1 MKKRSHIGELG
12 GFAEDPDVLEEE
24 TEEAQEAFNFCL
36 ASDYIDAIYDE
47 DFESIGLIDRDLLNN
62 IFMWYE
68 IGGGKIS
75 EEEERAIRN
84 GSFITNKGRSL
95 IDAVLED
102 RNDYFALTFIH
113 NGNHDPRLYA
123 LCVEEDE
130 WLGLLSSDSSMSK
143 DEYLDFL
150 RNIFSLIDQDYGEAS
165 NEGKIRMLT
174 SIKTN
179 LSNLRYAKS
188 YGKIKITDIGS
199 YQFVK
204 DMKKNRG

>member
-12 GFAEDPDVLEEE
+12 GFAEEPDVLEEG
-24 TEEAQEAFNFCL
+24 TEEALEAFNFCL
-36 ASDYIDAIYDE
+36 ASDYIEAIYDE
-47 DFESIGLIDRDLLNN
+47 DFESIGLIDSDLLNN

-68 IGGGKIS
+68 IGGGEIS
-75 EEEERAIRN
+75 EEEEKAIRN
-84 GSFITNKGRSL
+84 GTFITNKGRRL
-95 IDAVLED
+95 VDAVLED

-113 NGNHDPRLYA
+113 NNNHDPRLYA

-150 RNIFSLIDQDYGEAS
+150 RNIFNLIDQDYGEAS
-165 NEGKIRMLT
+165 IEGKIRMLT

>member
-12 GFAEDPDVLEEE
+12 GFAEEPEVLEEG
-24 TEEAQEAFNFCL
+24 TEEALEAFNFCL
-36 ASDYIDAIYDE
+36 ASDYIEAIYDE
-47 DFESIGLIDRDLLNN
+47 DFESIGLIDSDLLNN

-68 IGGGKIS
+68 IGGGEIS
-75 EEEERAIRN
+75 EDEEKAIRN
-84 GSFITNKGRSL
+84 GTFITNKGRSL
-95 IDAVLED
+95 IDAVIED

-130 WLGLLSSDSSMSK
+130 WIGLLNSDDSMNK
-143 DEYLDFL
+143 EEYLDFL
-150 RNIFSLIDQDYGEAS
+150 RNIFTLIDKDYGDAS
-165 NEGKIRMLT
+165 NDSKIKMLR

-179 LSNLRYAKS
+179 LGNLRYNRN
-188 YGKIKITDIGS
+188 YGQVKITDIGS